1 MRTTNEVAA
10 ALESAAERVAK
21 RGAPVAAAELLEL
34 AIRKTP
40 PSDPTGAARR
50 RVELVELTLRAG
62 DTDEA
67 KRKVALVLD
76 AVPQGSLRARALE
89 QRARINVTAGTSSA
103 AVVACDEAL
112 RQPDLDV
119 QLQARIHATRS
130 IVGIGDDVDAAERDA
145 LVALELLRQVEAPD
159 PVVEVEVIQARIG
172 AMLWQG
178 RPLRSAVVRRH
189 RLKCGLPSPMVG
201 RTALDWNYM
210 SGKCSNRLS

>member
-89 QRARINVTAGTSSA
+89 QRARINV
-103 AVVACDEAL
+103 
-112 RQPDLDV
+112 
-119 QLQARIHATRS
+119 
-130 IVGIGDDVDAAERDA
+130 GIGDDVDAAERDA